1 MSEKK
6 VPIAMPEQQQNKIA
20 AALGPTAD
28 CMEID
33 DLAAIL
39 NGRGGEEA
47 RLQASTHVANC
58 TYCVTELAL
67 LHEFEAPAIQSQE
80 QAAVNAITAR
90 LRTTSPAAPLPWWKG
105 LLDQFWT
112 PRILAPVSL
121 GFAALF
127 VAITIGIQ
135 SRHSPGQPIILP
147 EHEVTRSQVVS
158 VIGPRGDQAQA
169 PHQLQWQATAGAE
182 RYSVKLMEVD
192 RTELWST
199 SDTHTSVPL
208 PPDIQEKIVPLKTL
222 VWQVTAFDSGGT
234 VLATSGPQQFRLQ
247 AR

>member
-1 MSEKK
+1 
-6 VPIAMPEQQQNKIA
+6 MPENQLNKLA
-20 AALGPTAD
+20 AALGPTVD

-33 DLAAIL
+33 QLAAVL
-39 NGRGGEEA
+39 EGRHGEES
-47 RLQASTHVANC
+47 RSKASAHVANC
-58 TYCVTELAL
+58 TYCGTELAL
-67 LHEFEAPAIQSQE
+67 LHEFETPAIQAEE
-80 QAAVNAITAR
+80 QAAVDAIAAR
-90 LRTTSPAAPLPWWKG
+90 LRKTSPSAPLPWWKG

-127 VAITIGIQ
+127 VAITIGLQ

-158 VIGPRGDQAQA
+158 VIGPIGDQAQT
-169 PHQLQWQATAGAE
+169 PHELQWQAAAGAE

-199 SDTHTSVPL
+199 TVAHASVPI
-208 PPDIQEKIVPLKTL
+208 PPEIRAKIAPLKTL
-222 VWQVTAFDSGGT
+222 IWQVTALDVTGAE
-234 VLATSGPQQFRLQ
+234 LARSGPQQFRLQ
-247 AR
+247 GR